1 MNPDEFEDSAG
12 RTAEHESGNHYFVP
26 AETPRSLPLDE
37 RTLTLLE
44 EAGHEL
50 GRLSSFSDFLPNPHL
65 LIQPY
70 VRREAVLSSK
80 IEGTQASLSDVF
92 AEEAERNGDPP
103 ESEQTEEQTEEQKD
117 VREVLNYVHSLEYGM
132 EEIEERRID
141 LSLMRDMHRILM
153 QGVRGQDKHPG
164 EWREDLVWIGPAGTP
179 IEEST
184 YVPPA
189 RPEML
194 ASLSDLEQFLLEPP
208 RMPELVQIGLMHYQF
223 EAIHPF
229 EDGNGRIGRLLITLR
244 LLERGKLPAPL
255 LYLSAFFHAHRGEYY
270 ELLEAVSKEAA
281 YEAWIRFFLTGV
293 KTQAADAASRARR
306 LMNLMDEYRATLREM
321 NATTPSFEL
330 LEHLFANPFI
340 TIPRAEKLLGVTYP
354 TAQRAV
360 EDYLVEAGILEEI
373 TGQKRYRRF
382 LCRELLDTLEKD
394 LRIEPGN

>member
-1 MNPDEFEDSAG
+1 MKPEEFEDSPG
-12 RTAEHESGNHYFVP
+12 RIAQHESGHAYFVP
-26 AETPRSLPLDE
+26 AETPRTLSLDE

-92 AEEAERNGDPP
+92 AEEAQGDDKGD
-103 ESEQTEEQTEEQKD
+103 EAEQTEEQRD
-117 VREVLNYVHSLEYGM
+117 VGEVLNYVDALEYAMDQLG
-132 EEIEERRID
+132 ERRID

-153 QGVRGQDKHPG
+153 RGVRGQDKNPG
-164 EWREDLVWIGPAGTP
+164 DWRQDLVWIGPLGTP
-179 IEEST
+179 IEDST

-189 RPEML
+189 PPEMMGC
-194 ASLSDLEQFLLEPP
+194 LSDLEQFLLEPP

-229 EDGNGRIGRLLITLR
+229 ADGNGRIGRLLITLR
-244 LLERGKLPAPL
+244 LIERGKLPAPL

-270 ELLEAVSKEAA
+270 QLLEAVSKEGD

-306 LMNLMDEYRATLREM
+306 LMKLRDNYRETLREM
-321 NATTPSFEL
+321 NATNPTFQL

-340 TIPRAEKLLGVTYP
+340 TIPRAEKLLDVTYP

-382 LCRELLDTLEKD
+382 LCRELLETLEKD
-394 LRIEPGN
+394 LRIEPS